1 MSMSQPLLEVKDL
14 RVSFKAKK
22 KTTNIVAGLSFKV
35 EKGKTLCIVG
45 ESGCGKSMTS
55 LSVMGLLP
63 KTGEL
68 EGEVLLKGENLAT
81 KTMKQM
87 SKIRGKQLSM
97 IFQEPMTSLNPVQ
110 TVGKQI
116 SESIMIHEQVGKK
129 EARVKAIDMLK
140 LVGIPS
146 PEKRVDAYPHEL
158 SGGMRQ
164 RVMIAIALSCN
175 PELLIADEPTTALD
189 VTIQAQI
196 LDLMKNL
203 QKEFEMGIIMI
214 THDLAVVYEMA
225 DTVLVMY
232 AGKAVE
238 YGDRKAIFSN
248 PKHPYTQGLL
258 QCIPDVDDEEERE
271 ELFVIKGSVP
281 SPDKMPTGCRFVD
294 RCPFAQEM
302 CVDNAPPLVSE
313 EDSNH
318 LVSCW
323 KYTDSWIAEKEG
335 ELNESIS
342 REIAASKSS

>member
-1 MSMSQPLLEVKDL
+1 MTQPLLEVKNL
-14 RVSFKAKK
+14 KVSFAGKK
-22 KTTNIVAGLSFKV
+22 KTTNIVAGLSFNV

-63 KTGEL
+63 KTGEI
-68 EGEVLLKGENLAT
+68 EGEILLKGDNLT
-81 KTMKQM
+81 EKSMKQM
-87 SKIRGKQLSM
+87 SKIRGNQISM

-116 SESIMIHEQVGKK
+116 AETIILHQKVSKK
-129 EARVKAIDMLK
+129 EARQKAIEMLQ

-146 PEKRVDAYPHEL
+146 PDKRIDAYPHEL

-203 QKEFEMGIIMI
+203 QKELDMGIIMI
-214 THDLAVVYEMA
+214 THDLAVVSEMA

-238 YGDRKAIFSN
+238 YGSRTSIFNN
-248 PKHPYTQGLL
+248 PLHPYTQGLMK
-258 QCIPDVDDEEERE
+258 CIPDVDAEEDVE

-281 SPDKMPTGCRFVD
+281 SPDAMPAGCRFAD
-294 RCPFAQEM
+294 RCPYVQDICRAQSPDLEQ
-302 CVDNAPPLVSE
+302 VDS
-313 EDSNH
+313 H
-318 LVSCW
+318 HTVSCW
-323 KYTDSWIAEKEG
+323 KYTNLWEEG
-335 ELNESIS
+335 EKNGPAIS
-342 REIAASKSS
+342 EVAVGKSS

>member
-1 MSMSQPLLEVKDL
+1 MTQPLLEVKNL
-14 RVSFKAKK
+14 KVSFAGKK
-22 KTTNIVAGLSFKV
+22 KTTNIVAGLSFNV

-63 KTGEL
+63 KTGEI
-68 EGEVLLKGENLAT
+68 EGEILLKGDNLT
-81 KTMKQM
+81 EKSMKQM
-87 SKIRGKQLSM
+87 SKIRGNQISM

-116 SESIMIHEQVGKK
+116 AETIILHQKVSKK
-129 EARVKAIDMLK
+129 EARQKAIEMLQ

-146 PEKRVDAYPHEL
+146 PDKRIDAYPHEL

-203 QKEFEMGIIMI
+203 QKELDMGIIMI
-214 THDLAVVYEMA
+214 THDLAVVSEMA

-238 YGDRKAIFSN
+238 YGSRTSIFNN
-248 PKHPYTQGLL
+248 PLHPYTQGLMK
-258 QCIPDVDDEEERE
+258 CIPDVDAKEDVE

-281 SPDKMPTGCRFVD
+281 SPDAMPAGCRFAD
-294 RCPFAQEM
+294 RCPYVQDICRAQSLDLEQ
-302 CVDNAPPLVSE
+302 VDSQ
-313 EDSNH
+313 H
-318 LVSCW
+318 TVSCW
-323 KYTDSWIAEKEG
+323 KYSNLWEEG
-335 ELNESIS
+335 EKNGPAIS
-342 REIAASKSS
+342 EVAVGKSS

>member
-1 MSMSQPLLEVKDL
+1 MTQSLLEVKDL
-14 RVSFKAKK
+14 RVSFSSKK
-22 KTTNIVAGLSFKV
+22 KKTNIVAGLSFTV

-68 EGEVLLKGENLAT
+68 EGEVLLKGENLVG
-81 KTMKQM
+81 KSMKQM
-87 SKIRGKQLSM
+87 SKIRGNQISM

-116 SESIMIHEQVGKK
+116 AETIIIHQNLKK
-129 EARVKAIDMLK
+129 TEARQKAIEMLK

-146 PEKRVDAYPHEL
+146 PEKRIDSYPHEL

-196 LDLMKNL
+196 LDLMKQL
-203 QKEFEMGIIMI
+203 QKDLEMGIIMI
-214 THDLAVVYEMA
+214 THDLAVVSEMA
-225 DTVLVMY
+225 DRVLVMY

-238 YGDRKAIFSN
+238 YGSRRSIFEK
-248 PKHPYTQGLL
+248 PLHPYTEGLML
-258 QCIPDVDDEEERE
+258 CIPDVDEEEERE
-271 ELFVIKGSVP
+271 ELYVIKGSVP
-281 SPDKMPTGCRFVD
+281 SPDAMPTGCRFVD
-294 RCPFAQEM
+294 RCPYAQEQ
-302 CVDNAPPLVSE
+302 CLENDPPLVAIDDQHS
-313 EDSNH
+313 
-318 LVSCW
+318 VSCW
-323 KYTDSWIAEKEG
+323 KYTDKWIKEREG
-335 ELNESIS
+335 EVYESSI
-342 REIAASKSS
+342 REIAPSKSS

>member
-1 MSMSQPLLEVKDL
+1 MTQSLLEVKDL
-14 RVSFKAKK
+14 KVSFVGKK
-22 KTTNIVAGLSFKV
+22 KTTNIVAGLSFTV

-63 KTGEL
+63 KTGQIK
-68 EGEVLLKGENLAT
+68 GEILLKGENLAE
-81 KTMKQM
+81 KSMKQM
-87 SKIRGKQLSM
+87 SKIRGNQISM

-116 SESIMIHEQVGKK
+116 AETIIIHQNVNKK
-129 EARVKAIDMLK
+129 EAHQKAVEMLQ

-203 QKEFEMGIIMI
+203 QQDLDMGIIMI
-214 THDLAVVYEMA
+214 THDLAIVSEMA

-238 YGDRKAIFSN
+238 YGSRKAVFKN
-248 PKHPYTQGLL
+248 PLHPYTQGLMKCL
-258 QCIPDVDDEEERE
+258 PDVDAEEDVE

-281 SPDKMPTGCRFVD
+281 SPDAMPAGCRFVD
-294 RCPFAQEM
+294 RCPYAQEI
-302 CVDNAPPLVSE
+302 CKTHAPSINNIDE
-313 EDSNH
+313 EHS
-318 LVSCW
+318 VSCW
-323 KYTDSWIAEKEG
+323 KYTDKWIKEKEG
-335 ELNESIS
+335 ELYESSI
-342 REIAASKSS
+342 REIAATKSS

>member
-1 MSMSQPLLEVKDL
+1 MTDSLLEVKDL
-14 RVSFKAKK
+14 KVSFASKK
-22 KTTNIVAGLSFKV
+22 NKTNIVAGLSFTV

-63 KTGEL
+63 KTGGL
-68 EGEVLLKGENLAT
+68 EGEILLKGENLVG
-81 KTMKQM
+81 KSMKQM
-87 SKIRGKQLSM
+87 SKIRGNQISM

-116 SESIMIHEQVGKK
+116 AETIIIHQKLKK
-129 EARVKAIDMLK
+129 AEARQKAIEMLQ

-146 PEKRVDAYPHEL
+146 PEKRIDAYPHEL

-196 LDLMKNL
+196 LDLMKQL
-203 QKEFEMGIIMI
+203 QQDLEMGIIMI
-214 THDLAVVYEMA
+214 THDLAVVSEMA
-225 DTVLVMY
+225 DRVLVMY

-238 YGDRKAIFSN
+238 YGSRRAIFDN
-248 PKHPYTQGLL
+248 PLHPYTDGLMK
-258 QCIPDVDDEEERE
+258 CIPDVDDEEERE

-281 SPDKMPTGCRFVD
+281 APDAMPSGCRFGD
-294 RCPFAQEM
+294 RCPYAQGM
-302 CVDNAPPLVSE
+302 CLENNPPLVTIDDHHS
-313 EDSNH
+313 
-318 LVSCW
+318 VSCW
-323 KYTDSWIAEKEG
+323 KYTDEWNKEKEG
-335 ELNESIS
+335 ELYESSIG
-342 REIAASKSS
+342 EIAAGKSS